1 MRMRNGLKD
10 VALFGRVLSTGLLV
24 AGYAFL
30 GAWLSGWLEANEY
43 PSWLSFAVLPLTA
56 VFGLWQGWLF
66 LVRPAKN
73 DKDKKVT
80 YAHEDAFGR
89 C

>member
-43 PSWLSFAVLPLTA
+43 PSWLSFAVLPLSA
-56 VFGLWQGWLF
+56 AFGLWQGWLF
-66 LVRPAKN
+66 LVRPAK
-73 DKDKKVT
+73 KDEEVK
-80 YAHEDAFGR
+80 YAHANASGR
-89 C
+89 R

>member
-1 MRMRNGLKD
+1 MKMQNGLKD
-10 VALFGRVLSTGLLV
+10 VAMFGRVLSAGLVV

-43 PSWLSFAVLPLTA
+43 PSWLSFAALPLVA

-66 LVRPAKN
+66 LTRTTKREQEE
-73 DKDKKVT
+73 K
-80 YAHEDAFGR
+80 AHG
-89 C
+89 